1 MYVTKCNLGLEF
13 MWKLD
18 VVMGSYGL
26 KKLRGEGRPMCSREK
41 DQSDMTP

>member
-1 MYVTKCNLGLEF
+1 

-18 VVMGSYGL
+18 VVLGSYGL
-26 KKLRGEGRPMCSREK
+26 KKLREEGRPVGSRKK